1 MIVICKFTLSWSKE
15 CITISE
21 KRALEVMTTQ
31 QFSDPRKNKSV
42 RGSEIH
48 VPRTHVTPRAN
59 QTGELWTH
67 IWQAQVAWRDWLT
80 VHFVNLQRGAASTYH
95 CHYLCH
101 FVLFDFMFCP
111 FRYAMFRKQGSES
124 DGTLKGGLSPI
135 HHHLCSWRP
144 LTSSTMEMESR
155 GEGESTSSY
164 WYGKWKGKKKRNS
177 LIKRLKCS
185 TNAKFVLQ
193 SSTMEVE
200 A

>member
-1 MIVICKFTLSWSKE
+1 
-15 CITISE
+15 
-21 KRALEVMTTQ
+21 MTTQ

-59 QTGELWTH
+59 QTGELWPISDRH
-67 IWQAQVAWRDWLT
+67 RWRDVIGWLSILST
-80 VHFVNLQRGAASTYH
+80 CRVAASTYH